1 VVQDLEPEVMNAYV
15 AVTDRD
21 WFDFLAAQ
29 DGVDEVNFWQPN
41 PWGGRFGVLKRG
53 EPLLFKLKRP
63 VNAIAGGGFFE
74 SYTELPMSLAW
85 DAFGVKN
92 GAASHQAARE
102 RIARLRQGPTEWY
115 EDFQIGC
122 IILVEPFF
130 WPEELWIP
138 QPADFARNIVRGRR
152 YDLTTPVGSALW
164 HDVSERLQGTTARTG
179 AVPGEMPGGFAE
191 PALVRRR
198 IGQGTF
204 QIGVLNAY
212 GRQCAVTREK
222 ALPALEA
229 AHIRPFALTA
239 THDIRNGLLL
249 RSDVHRLFDKGY
261 LTVTPEHKVEASP
274 RMHEDF
280 NDGENYMRLHG
291 GTVWVPESA
300 DLRPN
305 PETLRWHN
313 ENVFKG

>member
-1 VVQDLEPEVMNAYV
+1 VNAYV

-29 DGVDEVNFWQPN
+29 HGVDEVNFWQPN
-41 PWGGRFGVLKRG
+41 PWGGRFGVLRRG
-53 EPLLFKLKRP
+53 EPLPFKLKKP

-74 SYTELPMSLAW
+74 SYTTLPMSLAW

-92 GAASHQAARE
+92 GAASLQAVRE
-102 RIARLRQGPTEWY
+102 RIVRLRQGRTEWY

-122 IILVEPFF
+122 ILLVEPFF

-138 QPADFARNIVRGRR
+138 QPEDFSHNIVRGRR
-152 YDLTTPVGSALW
+152 YDLTTPIGAGLW
-164 HDVSERLQGTTARTG
+164 QKVAERLAGTHEELTPVAGG
-179 AVPGEMPGGFAE
+179 AIPGGYGD
-191 PALVRRR
+191 PSLIRRR
-198 IGQGTF
+198 LGQGTF
-204 QIGVLNAY
+204 QIAVLDAY
-212 GRQCAVTREK
+212 GRQCAITREK

-229 AHIRPFALTA
+229 AHIRPFSQTA
-239 THDIRNGLLL
+239 AHDIRNGVLL

-261 LTVTPEHKVEASP
+261 ITVTPEHRVEASS
-274 RMHEDF
+274 RMRDDF

-291 GTVWVPESA
+291 GLVWVPESA
-300 DLRPN
+300 DLRPD
-305 PETLRWHN
+305 PDTLRWHN